1 MDNSSDNVF
10 DPVEEAIQD
19 IAEGKLVIVTDDE
32 TRENE
37 GDLIMAASK
46 VTPEAINLMIRY
58 CSGIICAPTTS
69 HQLKHLGINQMVPD
83 NRESYRTD
91 FTISV
96 DAAEGISTG
105 ISAFDRA
112 TTIKILSDPESHPEN
127 LVQPGHVFPLRARPG
142 GVLQR
147 AGHTEAAVDLAVLAG
162 LHPSGV
168 LCELLNDDGSC
179 ARLPALIEFKKKL
192 GLKLISIADLI
203 QYRHKREKLVE
214 RLTQQPFASAYGK
227 FDLHVYRNKIDGR
240 HHIALSV
247 GKLSPEPTL
256 VRVHSE
262 NLLSDIFQARDM
274 NSHQSLVSSLEW
286 IAKEKNGVILYLEQP
301 HSGFNV
307 ENSGKEKNGK
317 IAPARMDFRDYGIG
331 AQILSE
337 LGLKKI
343 RLLSSTRR
351 KVIALDGYDLE
362 IVEQISLT

>member
-1 MDNSSDNVF
+1 MDNSSNNSF
-10 DPVEEAIQD
+10 DTVEEAIQD
-19 IAEGKLVIVTDDE
+19 IANGKLVIVTDDE

-69 HQLKHLGINQMVPD
+69 HQLKHLGINQMAPD
-83 NRESYRTD
+83 NRESHRTD

-112 TTIKILSDPESHPEN
+112 TTIKILSDPGSHPEN

-168 LCELLNDDGSC
+168 LCELLNDDGTC
-179 ARLPALIEFKKKL
+179 ARLPALIKFKENL
-192 GLKLISIADLI
+192 GLKIISIADLI
-203 QYRHKREKLVE
+203 QYRHKRQKLVEKLV
-214 RLTQQPFASAYGK
+214 QQPFNSAYGK

-240 HHIALSV
+240 QHIALST
-247 GKLSPEPTL
+247 GELSSEPPL

-262 NLLSDIFQARDM
+262 NLLSDIFQSSDM
-274 NSHQSLVSSLEW
+274 NSHHSLFSSLAY

-301 HSGFNV
+301 HSGINI
-307 ENSGKEKNGK
+307 EKTVNEKDGK
-317 IAPARMDFRDYGIG
+317 ITPAHMDFRDYGIG

-343 RLLSSTRR
+343 RLLSNTHRN
-351 KVIALDGYDLE
+351 VIALDGYGLE
-362 IVEQISLT
+362 IVEQIPLT